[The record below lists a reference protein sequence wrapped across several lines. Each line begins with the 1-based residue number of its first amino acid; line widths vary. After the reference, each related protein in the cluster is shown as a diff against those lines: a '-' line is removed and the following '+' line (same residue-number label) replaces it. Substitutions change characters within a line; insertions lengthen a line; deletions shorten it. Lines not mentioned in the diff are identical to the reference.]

1 VAGST
6 RLVDLVQSRLDEFLV
21 AQGSALVEISPDLE
35 VIDQSARR
43 LLAGGKRF
51 RALFC
56 YWGWRSVSGLAT
68 DVDQLDPLG
77 DHGRDH
83 EHGGAGTGLDAVIS
97 VASALEVFH
106 AAALVHDDI
115 MDNSDLRRGQPS
127 VHKRFEAWHREQG
140 WSGSARQYGDASAL
154 LLGDLLL
161 AWSDQLFDA
170 GTRALQHPDAAAAAR
185 DEFAIMRTEVT
196 VGQYLDMLEE
206 TSWRSR
212 PEADLLPRAH
222 RVIVYKSAKYSVEAP
237 LAIGASLADASLAQL
252 SALRAF
258 GLPLGVAFQLRDD
271 LLGVFGDPAVTGK
284 PAGDDLREGKRTV
297 LVTLARQKL
306 PGGSGRLFD
315 ELLGDDELDEQQ
327 IGMLQNAVRDSG
339 AVEQVEKIIAHN
351 VRIATEALADAPL
364 TRSAR
369 EQLGALA
376 DAVTRRES

>member
-1 VAGST
+1 MAGST
-6 RLVDLVQSRLDEFLV
+6 RLVDLVQLRLDEFLDV
-21 AQGSALVEISPDLE
+21 HCGALAQISPDLGVLE
-35 VIDQSARR
+35 DATRS

-56 YWGWRSVSGLAT
+56 YWGWRSVSGFAT
-68 DVDQLDPLG
+68 ELDELHEG
-77 DHGRDH
+77 DGP
-83 EHGGAGTGLDAVIS
+83 GLDAVIS
-97 VASALEVFH
+97 VASSLEMFH

-115 MDNSDLRRGQPS
+115 MDNSDLRRGKPS

-140 WSGSARQYGDASAL
+140 WSGSAGQYGEASAL
-154 LLGDLLL
+154 LVGDLLL
-161 AWSDQLFDA
+161 AWSDELFDA
-170 GTRALQHPDAAAAAR
+170 GTRALQHPDAATAAR
-185 DEFAIMRTEVT
+185 DEFAKMRTEVT

-212 PEADLLPRAH
+212 PETELLPRAH
-222 RVIVYKSAKYSVEAP
+222 RVIIYKSAKYSVEAP
-237 LAIGASLADASLAQL
+237 LAIGASLADASLPQL
-252 SALRAF
+252 AALRAF

-315 ELLGDDELDEQQ
+315 ELLGEDDLDDQQ
-327 IGMLQNAVRDSG
+327 IRMLQNAVRDSG

-351 VRIATEALADAPL
+351 VGIATAALTDAPL

-369 EQLGALA
+369 DQLGALA